1 LSRVTGDALRAAFAG
16 PTLEVARSLLGM
28 RLVHEGEPAGPAGAG
43 RRVGRIVEV
52 EAYLGPADR
61 ASHARFG
68 ETARSRPMYG
78 EAGRAYV
85 YLVYGMYH
93 CLNVV
98 TGPVG
103 VPHAVLIRAVEP
115 LSGIAAIRAARL
127 EAELRSRRSLG
138 PDDAPRI
145 AARLAR
151 TPVERLAAGPGLV
164 GAAFGIDRRLTG
176 SDLLDPERPIHLE
189 AGDPAAPAFEILA
202 SSRIG
207 IDFAG
212 PPWVAEPW
220 RFTIAGNPSLSR

>member
-1 LSRVTGDALRAAFAG
+1 MSGLTGSTLRAAFAG
-16 PTLEVARSLLGM
+16 PTLDVARQLLGIH
-28 RLVHEGEPAGPAGAG
+28 LVNVAGH
-43 RRVGRIVEV
+43 RVGRIVEV
-52 EAYLGPADR
+52 EAYLGPDDR

-68 ETARSRPMYG
+68 ETPRSRPMYG

-103 VPHAVLIRAVEP
+103 VPQAILIRAVEP
-115 LSGIAAIRAARL
+115 LEGIDAIRAARL

-138 PDDAPRI
+138 PEDAGRVE
-145 AARLAR
+145 ARLAR
-151 TPVERLAAGPGLV
+151 TPAQRLAAGPGLV
-164 GAAFGIDRRLTG
+164 GAGFGIDRSLTG
-176 SDLLDPERPIHLE
+176 SDLLDPGQPIHLE
-189 AGDPAAPAFEILA
+189 APAVGEPAFEIRT
-202 SSRIG
+202 SPRIG

-220 RFTIAGNPSLSR
+220 RFTIAGNPSVSR

>member
-1 LSRVTGDALRAAFAG
+1 VTEDSLRAVLSR
-16 PTLEVARSLLGM
+16 PTLDVAGELLGM
-28 RLVHEGEPAGPAGAG
+28 LLVHADGQD

-52 EAYLGPADR
+52 EAYLGPDDR

-93 CLNVV
+93 CLNIV

-103 VPHAVLIRAVEP
+103 VPHAILIRAVEP
-115 LSGIAAIRAARL
+115 LDGIDAIRAARV
-127 EAELRSRRSLG
+127 EGELRSRRSLG
-138 PDDAPRI
+138 PADADRI
-145 AARLAR
+145 RARIAR

-164 GAAFGIDRRLTG
+164 GAAFSLDRSLTG
-176 SDLLDPERPIHLE
+176 SDLLDPAQPVHLE
-189 AGDPAAPAFEILA
+189 PRPAGVA
-202 SSRIG
+202 SPVIATSKRIG

-212 PPWVAEPW
+212 EPWVDEPW
-220 RFTIAGNPSLSR
+220 RFTIAGNPSVSR

>member
-1 LSRVTGDALRAAFAG
+1 MSGLTGNSLRAAFAG
-16 PTLEVARSLLGM
+16 PTLEVARQMLGL
-28 RLVHEGEPAGPAGAG
+28 RLVNVAG

-52 EAYLGPADR
+52 EAYLGPDDR

-115 LSGIAAIRAARL
+115 LKGIEAMRAARL
-127 EAELRSRRSLG
+127 EAELRSRRSVG
-138 PDDAPRI
+138 P
-145 AARLAR
+145 
-151 TPVERLAAGPGLV
+151 
-164 GAAFGIDRRLTG
+164 
-176 SDLLDPERPIHLE
+176 
-189 AGDPAAPAFEILA
+189 
-202 SSRIG
+202 
-207 IDFAG
+207 
-212 PPWVAEPW
+212 
-220 RFTIAGNPSLSR
+220 

>member
-1 LSRVTGDALRAAFAG
+1 LSGLTGNSLRAAFAG
-16 PTLEVARSLLGM
+16 PTLEVARQMLGL
-28 RLVHEGEPAGPAGAG
+28 RLVNVAG

-52 EAYLGPADR
+52 EAYLGPDDR

-115 LSGIAAIRAARL
+115 LKGIEAMRAARL
-127 EAELRSRRSLG
+127 EAELRSRRSVG
-138 PDDAPRI
+138 PEDAARI
-145 AARLAR
+145 RARLAR
-151 TPVERLAAGPGLV
+151 ARPERLAAGPGLV
-164 GAAFGIDRRLTG
+164 GAAFGIDRGLTG
-176 SDLLDPERPIHLE
+176 SDLLDAGEPIHLE
-189 AGDPAAPAFEILA
+189 PPPGSEPAFEIRA
-202 SSRIG
+202 SRRIG

-212 PPWVAEPW
+212 PPWVDEMW
-220 RFTIAGNPSLSR
+220 RFTIAGNPSVSR

>member
-1 LSRVTGDALRAAFAG
+1 VTEDSLRAVFSR
-16 PTLEVARSLLGM
+16 PTLDVAPELLGM
-28 RLVHEGEPAGPAGAG
+28 LLVRDAAGGRAEPSR

-52 EAYLGPADR
+52 EAYLGPDDR

-98 TGPVG
+98 TGPTG
-103 VPHAVLIRAVEP
+103 VPHAILIRAVEP
-115 LSGIAAIRAARL
+115 LEGIDAFRAARI

-138 PDDAPRI
+138 PADVERI
-145 AARLAR
+145 RARIGR
-151 TPVERLAAGPGLV
+151 TPAERLAAGPGLV
-164 GAAFGIDRRLTG
+164 GAAFSLDRSLTG
-176 SDLLDPERPIHLE
+176 SDLLDPTQPVHLE
-189 AGDPAAPAFEILA
+189 ARPAASPAP
-202 SSRIG
+202 RIETSKRRG

-212 PPWVAEPW
+212 EPWVDRPW
-220 RFTIAGNPSLSR
+220 RFTIAGNASVSR